1 VVVNGVLTWID
12 APEVE
17 GEGEKA
23 GEVEMG
29 DIQ

>member
-1 VVVNGVLTWID
+1 MVVDRVLTWVD

-17 GEGEKA
+17 GEKA
-23 GEVEMG
+23 EEVEMG